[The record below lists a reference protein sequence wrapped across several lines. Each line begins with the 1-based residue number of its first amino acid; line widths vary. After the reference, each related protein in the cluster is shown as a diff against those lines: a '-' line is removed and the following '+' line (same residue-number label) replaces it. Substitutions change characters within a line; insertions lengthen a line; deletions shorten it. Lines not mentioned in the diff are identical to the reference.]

1 MDSAGKEQIFAEI
14 AVFCREKIIQCFWIS
29 EKKYSTKKGSDSSK
43 DCKKIKKKEHPAIL
57 RDALFI
63 EQNEKNFVQL
73 HESNQEPSRSKHFS
87 FGFVDRVEFHTCS
100 KERVCYHERAP
111 CTETI
116 ALHKTKARNSVQL
129 QVGSALSM
137 EPNFTLAQKSECVNT
152 SERRVL
158 KLSPYTKP
166 KRNIGSRLSLV

>member
-14 AVFCREKIIQCFWIS
+14 FEFCREKIVQCFWIS

-73 HESNQEPSRSKHFS
+73 HESNQEPSQSKHFS

-100 KERVCYHERAP
+100 KERVC
-111 CTETI
+111 
-116 ALHKTKARNSVQL
+116 
-129 QVGSALSM
+129 
-137 EPNFTLAQKSECVNT
+137 
-152 SERRVL
+152 
-158 KLSPYTKP
+158 
-166 KRNIGSRLSLV
+166 